1 MSIVISPW
9 NSKNSLVTDKDIRDI
24 YLRAGIDDPLII
36 HNIAHYQRA
45 FNHKSYVKSKALD
58 NFVKKGQNKDIRLE
72 PKTDE
77 SILDLQE
84 HSYENYE
91 FLGDRV
97 LDLSIAFYIHNRFP
111 DSDEGFKTKLKT
123 KIVNTDSLAILAN
136 ALKLGDYIL
145 LSKHVE
151 DNCDG
156 RVNPRILEDVFESFI
171 CSIFLDQ
178 NNDSINEPMNL
189 IGRGWQI
196 ANRFI
201 THLIENNLDI
211 EKMAV
216 TDENYKDI
224 VLRYFQ
230 HTFGITPKYIEIDIY
245 GPPNNRIFTVGILD
259 KYGAIVGEGVAK
271 SKKKGEQI
279 ASKNALI
286 HYGQLEVPVA

>member
-1 MSIVISPW
+1 
-9 NSKNSLVTDKDIRDI
+9 
-24 YLRAGIDDPLII
+24 
-36 HNIAHYQRA
+36 
-45 FNHKSYVKSKALD
+45 
-58 NFVKKGQNKDIRLE
+58 
-72 PKTDE
+72 
-77 SILDLQE
+77 
-84 HSYENYE
+84 
-91 FLGDRV
+91 
-97 LDLSIAFYIHNRFP
+97 
-111 DSDEGFKTKLKT
+111 
-123 KIVNTDSLAILAN
+123 
-136 ALKLGDYIL
+136 
-145 LSKHVE
+145 
-151 DNCDG
+151 
-156 RVNPRILEDVFESFI
+156 
-171 CSIFLDQ
+171 
-178 NNDSINEPMNL
+178 MNL

-196 ANRFI
+196 ANRCI

-224 VLRYFQ
+224 VLRYYQ

>member
-24 YLRAGIDDPLII
+24 YNRAGIDEPLII

-72 PKTDE
+72 PKTDK

-136 ALKLGDYIL
+136 ALRLGDYIL

-156 RVNPRILEDVFESFI
+156 RTTVSY
-171 CSIFLDQ
+171 
-178 NNDSINEPMNL
+178 
-189 IGRGWQI
+189 
-196 ANRFI
+196 
-201 THLIENNLDI
+201 THLRAHE
-211 EKMAV
+211 
-216 TDENYKDI
+216 T
-224 VLRYFQ
+224 
-230 HTFGITPKYIEIDIY
+230 
-245 GPPNNRIFTVGILD
+245 
-259 KYGAIVGEGVAK
+259 
-271 SKKKGEQI
+271 
-279 ASKNALI
+279 
-286 HYGQLEVPVA
+286 